1 MYEKP
6 NFPGDKFCGN
16 FSLNG
21 QWNYFMDLFG
31 IMLQTQIHLY
41 PFQDS
46 SLHSFESKAN
56 EVKRIERLFLLPSI
70 EKNGSGNNNEK
81 Y

>member
-1 MYEKP
+1 
-6 NFPGDKFCGN
+6 
-16 FSLNG
+16 
-21 QWNYFMDLFG
+21 MDLFG

-70 EKNGSGNNNEK
+70 EKNGSGNNNKK